1 MEQIEKRISDPT
13 FWENQEDSKKK
24 LLQKRS
30 QIEESLKQVE
40 GFQTSLGDS
49 EALIELLDEGEE
61 VAPDLKAELS
71 QLDKD
76 LSETELKT
84 LLSGPH
90 DRNNSIVTIHPG
102 AGGTESQDL

>member
-13 FWENQEDSKKK
+13 FWENQEDSKKE

-40 GFQTSLGDS
+40 GFQTSLGDA

-61 VAPDLKAELS
+61 VASDLEAELS

-76 LSETELKT
+76 LSKTEL
-84 LLSGPH
+84 
-90 DRNNSIVTIHPG
+90 
-102 AGGTESQDL
+102 